1 MQSQPK
7 TGSVRKAPWLIL
19 ALLWTAAWLAYQGW
33 LLYRDVVGPLSSVL
47 ETQRWWKQ
55 EGSLGLV
62 AGPLLAFLL
71 PAVGLYV
78 LFAWVN
84 ASAFCNL
91 LLPRLH
97 TSRERLI
104 AFFGQLLLTTLV
116 LSLLGAW
123 LYPGSL
129 MGHELSLILMTRSGQ
144 WTALGLGIAVVVFF
158 LFWLKAGL
166 FRLPRFAQWSVGLLL
181 VIPVAMALTETH
193 QYRAANTER
202 PDIILIGVDS
212 LRPDHLPRFGA
223 PFNVAP
229 NIQSF
234 VQSSV
239 VFSDALTTQAHTFP
253 ATVSILTGLYPTNSG
268 ARGNLF
274 PPALIKTEDSIA
286 WRFRSAGWNTIYA
299 TDETRFSN
307 IDEIYGFDQT
317 TGPGI
322 GVPDYL
328 MSFVSDTVLVNLLA
342 NTAPGRWLFPHLY
355 GNRAVTH
362 AYRPESFS
370 RQLEL
375 ALDDTDSSPLF
386 LYVHFCSGH
395 WPYEAKPRFH
405 EDQFNDMPTGH
416 LADTNTGYLR
426 AIAAAD
432 AQVGRLLTGLK
443 NRGRLDNAIVVMFS
457 DHGEDFG
464 MRKDIIGNGAGEVLR
479 ASGYGHG
486 SSASREPQVRVLLA
500 WQRYGSGEFAS
511 RETSLPVSLVDLA
524 PTLADLA
531 KLPSTGSAQYDGTSL
546 SPALV
551 GDAQAELE
559 SRIRFVES
567 SKYIGAMTAKQIAV
581 TDVLRE
587 AGLDFG
593 FSPTGRVEA
602 LPQNI
607 AAQIALRERAAWS
620 GRHIALLPWDPDA
633 APVLIDR
640 QQLSWQPAASAPEPA
655 EPLMAKVCE
664 HWRAD
669 VVTELR
675 CANWL
680 APTTSPA
687 IAPKLAYLR

>member
-7 TGSVRKAPWLIL
+7 IASARKTPWLVL
-19 ALLWTAAWLAYQGW
+19 ALLWTTAWIAYQGW
-33 LLYRDVVGPLSSVL
+33 LLYRDVVSPLSSVL

-55 EGSLGLV
+55 EGSLDLV
-62 AGPLLAFLL
+62 TGPLLAFLL
-71 PAVGLYV
+71 PAVGIYV

-84 ASAFCNL
+84 ANAFCAL

-97 TSRERLI
+97 RSRERLI
-104 AFFGQLLLTTLV
+104 AFFGQLLLTTLA

-123 LYPGSL
+123 LYQESL

-144 WTALGLGIAVVVFF
+144 WIALGLGIAVFVYFM
-158 LFWLKAGL
+158 FWLKAGL
-166 FRLPRFAQWSVGLLL
+166 LRLPRFTHWGLGLLL
-181 VIPVAMALTETH
+181 LIPLAMPLAATH
-193 QYRAANTER
+193 RNQAANTER

-212 LRPDHLPRFGA
+212 LRPDHLPRFGS

-229 NIQSF
+229 NIESF
-234 VQSSV
+234 VQDSV

-253 ATVSILTGLYPTNSG
+253 ATISILTGLYPTNSG

-274 PPALIKTEDSIA
+274 PPALIKTENSIA
-286 WRFRSAGWNTIYA
+286 WRFKSAGWNTVYA

-307 IDEIYGFDQT
+307 IDEIYGFAQVA
-317 TGPGI
+317 GPGI

-342 NTAPGRWLFPHLY
+342 NTAPGRWLFPHIY

-362 AYRPESFS
+362 AYRPKSFS
-370 RQLEL
+370 RRLEL
-375 ALDDTDSSPLF
+375 ALDEGDSGPLF

-395 WPYEAKPRFH
+395 WPYEAPPRYH
-405 EDQFNDMPTGH
+405 DDQFKELPTGH
-416 LADTNTGYLR
+416 LADTNPSYLR

-432 AQVGRLLTGLK
+432 AQVGRLLSGLK
-443 NRGRLDNAIVVMFS
+443 DRGRLDNAIVVMFS

-464 MRKDIIGNGAGEVLR
+464 MRKDIIGNEAGEALR
-479 ASGYGHG
+479 AGGYGHG
-486 SSASREPQVRVLLA
+486 TSASREPQVRVLLA
-500 WQRYGSGEFAS
+500 WQRYGPGGFAA
-511 RETSLPVSLVDLA
+511 RDTSLPVSLVDIA

-531 KLPSTGSAQYDGTSL
+531 KLPGSPQYDGISL
-546 SPALV
+546 EPTLV
-551 GDAQAELE
+551 GDAQAGLE
-559 SRIRFVES
+559 DRTRFVES
-567 SKYIGAMTAKQIAV
+567 SKYIGAMTAKQFAV

-587 AGLDFG
+587 AGLEFG

-602 LPQNI
+602 LPQYI
-607 AAQIALRERAAWS
+607 GAQIALRERAAWS
-620 GRHIALLPWDPDA
+620 GRRVALLPWDPDA

-640 QQLSWQPAASAPEPA
+640 QQLSWRPAASVPDQAA
-655 EPLMAKVCE
+655 PLMAKVCE

-669 VVTELR
+669 VVTESR

-680 APTTSPA
+680 APTKSVT
-687 IAPKLAYLR
+687 K